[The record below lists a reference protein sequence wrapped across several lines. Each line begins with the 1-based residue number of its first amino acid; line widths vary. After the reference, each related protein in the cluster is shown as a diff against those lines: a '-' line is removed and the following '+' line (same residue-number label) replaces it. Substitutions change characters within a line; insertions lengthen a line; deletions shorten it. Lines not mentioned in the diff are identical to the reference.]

1 MKLRRCRFLQMST
14 GAAAWVYAPQ
24 AAAFRQGISELR
36 RMAVPVAL
44 LLAAGAPAAAQPPE
58 DFYRGKTVSLLIGTQ
73 PGGAYDGYA
82 RLLGRHI
89 GRHIPGAPLV
99 VVQNMPGAASLVL
112 ANYLHTAAP
121 RDGLAFGAVQRGMP
135 LNPLYSGGGDRYD
148 ATRFTWIGSISS
160 ETGVLLAMSR
170 AGLRS
175 FADLFDKELIVGA
188 EGGGTSDSELFARLT
203 NAVLGTRARIV
214 TGYKGSADVV
224 LAIEKGEVN
233 GTFVGGWMGLRDK
246 ASPWLASGAAK
257 LLVQLAVRPDPMF
270 PDVPVIM
277 DFARDDRQR
286 QILRLA
292 FTAQLWGRPYVA
304 PPDLPP
310 ERAQALRDAFQATMR
325 DPAFIAEAKKLG
337 FDIGPLSGEEMVGL
351 IAGLYASPAD
361 IIEATR
367 AAFRGERK

>member
-1 MKLRRCRFLQMST
+1 MLQ
-14 GAAAWVYAPQ
+14 
-24 AAAFRQGISELR
+24 
-36 RMAVPVAL
+36 RMPRTAVLVVL
-44 LLAAGAPAAAQPPE
+44 LLAAAPAAAQSPE
-58 DFYRGKTVSLLIGTQ
+58 DYYRNKTVSLLIGTQ
-73 PGGAYDGYA
+73 PGGAYDAYA

-89 GRHIPGAPLV
+89 GRHIPGEPLV
-99 VVQNMPGAASLVL
+99 IPQN
-112 ANYLHTAAP
+112 
-121 RDGLAFGAVQRGMP
+121 GLAFGAVQRGMP
-135 LNPLYSGGGDRYD
+135 LDPLYSGGGSSGGRYD

-170 AGLRS
+170 AGLGS

-214 TGYKGSADVV
+214 TGYKGSADVL
-224 LAIEKGEVN
+224 LAMEKGEIN
-233 GTFVGGWMGLRDK
+233 GTFSGGWTGLRDK

-277 DFARDDRQR
+277 DFAHDDRQR

-310 ERAQALRDAFQATMR
+310 ERARALRDAFQATTH
-325 DPAFIAEAKKLG
+325 DPAFLADAKKMG
-337 FDIGPLSGEEMVGL
+337 FDIGPLSGQEMADL

-361 IIEATR
+361 IIQATR
-367 AAFRGERK
+367 AAFRGERN

>member
-1 MKLRRCRFLQMST
+1 
-14 GAAAWVYAPQ
+14 
-24 AAAFRQGISELR
+24 
-36 RMAVPVAL
+36 
-44 LLAAGAPAAAQPPE
+44 
-58 DFYRGKTVSLLIGTQ
+58 
-73 PGGAYDGYA
+73 
-82 RLLGRHI
+82 
-89 GRHIPGAPLV
+89 
-99 VVQNMPGAASLVL
+99 MPGAASLVL
-112 ANYLHTAAP
+112 ANYLYSAAA

-135 LNPLYSGGGDRYD
+135 LNPLYSGGGSSGGRYD

-160 ETGVLLAMSR
+160 ETGVLLAMNR

-214 TGYKGSADVV
+214 SGYKGSADVL
-224 LAIEKGEVN
+224 LAMEKGEVN
-233 GTFVGGWMGLRDK
+233 GLFVGGWTGIRDK
-246 ASPWLASGAAK
+246 AGPWLASGAAK

-270 PDVPVIM
+270 PDVPAIM
-277 DFARDDRQR
+277 DFAHEDRQR

-304 PPDLPP
+304 PPGLPP
-310 ERAQALRDAFQATMR
+310 ERARALRDAFQATLH
-325 DPAFIAEAKKLG
+325 DPAFLAEAKKLG
-337 FDIGPLSGEEMVGL
+337 FDTGPLSGEEMAEL
-351 IAGLYASPAD
+351 IAGLYASPPE

>member
-1 MKLRRCRFLQMST
+1 MLQ
-14 GAAAWVYAPQ
+14 
-24 AAAFRQGISELR
+24 
-36 RMAVPVAL
+36 RMPRTAVLVVL
-44 LLAAGAPAAAQPPE
+44 LLAAAPAAAQSPE
-58 DFYRGKTVSLLIGTQ
+58 DYYRNKTVSLLIGTQ
-73 PGGAYDGYA
+73 PGGAYDAYA

-89 GRHIPGAPLV
+89 GRHIPGEPLV
-99 VVQNMPGAASLVL
+99 IPQNMPGAASLVL
-112 ANYLHTAAP
+112 ANYLYAAAAH
-121 RDGLAFGAVQRGMP
+121 DGLAFGAVQRGMP
-135 LNPLYSGGGDRYD
+135 LDPLYSGGGSSGGRYD

-170 AGLRS
+170 AGLGS

-214 TGYKGSADVV
+214 TGYKGSADVL
-224 LAIEKGEVN
+224 LAMEKGEVN
-233 GTFVGGWMGLRDK
+233 GTFSGGWTGLRDK

-277 DFARDDRQR
+277 DFAHDDRQR

-310 ERAQALRDAFQATMR
+310 ERARALRDAFQATTH
-325 DPAFIAEAKKLG
+325 DPAFLADAKKMG
-337 FDIGPLSGEEMVGL
+337 FDIGPLSGQEMADL

-361 IIEATR
+361 IIQATR
-367 AAFRGERK
+367 AAFRGERN

>member
-1 MKLRRCRFLQMST
+1 MLQ
-14 GAAAWVYAPQ
+14 
-24 AAAFRQGISELR
+24 
-36 RMAVPVAL
+36 RMPRTAVLVVL
-44 LLAAGAPAAAQPPE
+44 LLAAAPAAAQSPE
-58 DFYRGKTVSLLIGTQ
+58 DYYRNKTVSLLIGTQ
-73 PGGAYDGYA
+73 PGGAYDAYA

-89 GRHIPGAPLV
+89 GRHIPGEPLV
-99 VVQNMPGAASLVL
+99 IPQNMPGAASLVL
-112 ANYLHTAAP
+112 ANYLYAAAAH
-121 RDGLAFGAVQRGMP
+121 DGLAFGAVQRGMP
-135 LNPLYSGGGDRYD
+135 LDPLYSGGGSSGGRYD

-170 AGLRS
+170 AGLGS

-214 TGYKGSADVV
+214 TGYKGSADVL
-224 LAIEKGEVN
+224 LAMEKGEIN
-233 GTFVGGWMGLRDK
+233 GTFSGGWTGLRDK

-277 DFARDDRQR
+277 DFAHDDRQR

-310 ERAQALRDAFQATMR
+310 ERARALRGAFQATTH
-325 DPAFIAEAKKLG
+325 DPAFLADAKKMG
-337 FDIGPLSGEEMVGL
+337 FDIGPLSGQEMADL

-361 IIEATR
+361 IIQATR
-367 AAFRGERK
+367 AAFRGERN